1 MLTEKNLELM
11 TDIEKVEAY
20 ISNKSSAILELTNA
34 NLKSLTFDGLNDGEC
49 EGINLKNANLSGS
62 DLQET
67 DFTLVYFT
75 DADLSGA
82 NLSNSKFLSC
92 HLDNINLSG
101 AKLSHSEMCLCG
113 FSGGNLSKA
122 NMSNADFSS
131 SEFVGTNLAFA
142 NLSNSVFSG
151 AEFINANLQHV
162 NFENADL
169 SDVDFTGADLSY
181 ANLTNANLVDA
192 KLTNANFIGAN
203 LIGAKIHELDI
214 HYVSVLGE
222 ENMRAM
228 TIVPYIIPE
237 HKDLSYILNSKF
249 YCFDSGENLDKSKI
263 VAPIKAESCL
273 TIETKINRENIG
285 YQFSLSSEDLL
296 CLTPRNKSDL
306 ENLALDLISE
316 NEKIIDFKSSL
327 TEDITGERLIRYGV
341 TIQLTE
347 NNEFRKCTLH
357 LFDDKVQ
364 IDFY

>member
-1 MLTEKNLELM
+1 M

-20 ISNKSSAILELTNA
+20 TSDNSSTILDLPNA
-34 NLKSLTFDGLNDGEC
+34 NLKSLTLNGLNDGEC

-67 DFTLVYFT
+67 DFTLVYLT

-101 AKLSHSEMCLCG
+101 ANLSHSEMCLCG

-131 SEFVGTNLAFA
+131 SEFVGTNLAYA
-142 NLSNSVFSG
+142 NLSNSVFSC
-151 AEFINANLQHV
+151 AEFMNADLQHV
-162 NFENADL
+162 NFKNADL

-203 LIGAKIHELDI
+203 LSGAKIHELDI

-222 ENMRAM
+222 DNLRTM

-237 HKDLSYILNSKF
+237 HRDINYILNSKF
-249 YCFDSGENLDKSKI
+249 YCLDSAENLDKSKI

-285 YQFSLSSEDLL
+285 YQFSLSSDELT

-306 ENLALDLISE
+306 ESLALDLISE
-316 NEKIIDFKSSL
+316 SDKVIQFKSLLS
-327 TEDITGERLIRYGV
+327 EDINGERLISYGV

-347 NNEFRKCTLH
+347 NNEILKCTLH

>member
-1 MLTEKNLELM
+1 M

-67 DFTLVYFT
+67 DFTLVYLT

-101 AKLSHSEMCLCG
+101 ANLSHSEMCLCG

-131 SEFVGTNLAFA
+131 SEFVGTNLDHA

-151 AEFINANLQHV
+151 AEFMNAELQHV

-203 LIGAKIHELDI
+203 LCGAKIHELDI
-214 HYVSVLGE
+214 HYVSFLSE
-222 ENMRAM
+222 ENLSKMI
-228 TIVPYIIPE
+228 IVPYIIPK
-237 HKDLSYILNSKF
+237 HKDISYIFNSEF
-249 YCFDSGENLDKSKI
+249 YCFDSSVELNRSKI

-273 TIETKINRENIG
+273 KFETKINRDNIW
-285 YQFSLSSEDLL
+285 YQFSLNSDDLS

-306 ENLALDLISE
+306 ESLGLDLISE
-316 NEKIIDFKSSL
+316 SDRVIQFKSLLS
-327 TEDITGERLIRYGV
+327 EDINGERLIRYGV

-347 NNEFRKCTLH
+347 NNEVRKCTLH
-357 LFDDKVQ
+357 LFDDNVQ

>member
-1 MLTEKNLELM
+1 M

-20 ISNKSSAILELTNA
+20 TSDNSSTILDLPNA

-49 EGINLKNANLSGS
+49 EGINFKNANLSGS
-62 DLQET
+62 DLQES
-67 DFTLVYFT
+67 DFTLVYLT

-82 NLSNSKFLSC
+82 NLSNSKFISC

-101 AKLSHSEMCLCG
+101 ANLSHSEMFLCG
-113 FSGGNLSKA
+113 FSGGNLSET

-131 SEFVGTNLAFA
+131 SEFVDTNLAHS
-142 NLSNSVFSG
+142 NLSYSVFSY
-151 AEFINANLQHV
+151 AEFVNADLKHV

-181 ANLTNANLVDA
+181 ANLTNANLVDS
-192 KLTNANFIGAN
+192 KLTNANFSGAN
-203 LIGAKIHELDI
+203 LSGAKIHELDI

-222 ENMRAM
+222 DNLRTM

-237 HKDLSYILNSKF
+237 HRDINYILNSKF
-249 YCFDSGENLDKSKI
+249 YCFDSAENLDKSKI

-285 YQFSLSSEDLL
+285 YQFSLSSEDLP

-306 ENLALDLISE
+306 VSLALDLISE
-316 NEKIIDFKSSL
+316 SDRIIHFKSLL
-327 TEDITGERLIRYGV
+327 TEDINGERLIRYGV

-347 NNEFRKCTLH
+347 NNEVRKCTLH

>member
-1 MLTEKNLELM
+1 MNDIDLFRKHLKKALNYSLELP
-11 TDIEKVEAY
+11 
-20 ISNKSSAILELTNA
+20 NA
-34 NLKSLTFDGLNDGEC
+34 NLKSLKLDGLNHGEC
-49 EGINLKNANLSGS
+49 EGINLRKANLSRS

-67 DFTLVYFT
+67 DFALVYLT
-75 DADLSGA
+75 EADLSGA
-82 NLSNSKFLSC
+82 NLSNSKFLCC

-101 AKLSHSEMCLCG
+101 ANLSHSEMCLCG

-131 SEFVGTNLAFA
+131 SEFVGTNLANS
-142 NLSNSVFSG
+142 NLSNSVFSC
-151 AEFINANLQHV
+151 AEFMNAELQHV

-169 SDVDFTGADLSY
+169 SDADFTGADLSY

-203 LIGAKIHELDI
+203 LSGAKIHELDI
-214 HYVSVLGE
+214 HYFSFLGE
-222 ENMRAM
+222 ENLSKMI
-228 TIVPYIIPE
+228 TVPYIIPK
-237 HKDLSYILNSKF
+237 HKDISYIFNSEF
-249 YCFDSGENLDKSKI
+249 YCFDSSVELNRSKI

-273 TIETKINRENIG
+273 KFETKINRDNIW
-285 YQFSLSSEDLL
+285 YQFSLNSDDLS

-306 ENLALDLISE
+306 ESLALDLISE
-316 NEKIIDFKSSL
+316 SERVIQFKSLLS
-327 TEDITGERLIRYGV
+327 EDFNGERLIRYGV

-347 NNEFRKCTLH
+347 NNEVRKCTLH